1 MAGILQLRR
10 GLKTTYVSEGSNLAE
25 AFFVTDNNTLIIG
38 TSGSV
43 GSDVTTLA
51 KMSMANQDNTLA
63 EANTGSFW
71 LTGDVTASDSTG
83 NHPTSSMYLN
93 GNITASH
100 AWFKRDV
107 RIDGHLIMGDSQ
119 PQDVVTIKSDF
130 SGSIVPDMDNFGTET
145 PVATYAIHDFGT
157 DTKRWRNIYLQ
168 RDSATAGLL
177 SGSNIDLTGK
187 IKVDGE
193 GRFGTAR
200 IDDLTDNRVLISGVG
215 GEVEDDANLTF
226 DGQNLKL
233 GGAAGLSDDA
243 DYYQTG
249 SWQVS
254 GSGEIDTL
262 TVRSLT
268 NDRISFTKSGIFQ
281 DSSDLTWD
289 GNHVGITGGISASDN
304 VDVRGQGT
312 FASAN
317 VEDLTNDR
325 IVIAGINGEIEDDQY
340 FRYTG
345 NDFIIGSENHFRVT
359 TATGNTFISGAVQMY
374 STLNVD
380 AQSTLASVNVEDLTN
395 NRVVIVGSGGEIE
408 DDGNF
413 TFDATELSIG
423 TGNFTVQQGSGNT
436 QILGTLDVDSQSTL
450 SSLNVQD
457 LTDNRIVIAGTSG
470 EIEDD
475 ANFTFN
481 GTELNIGTVKS
492 CTLRDDIQGTQ
503 TQLNTATL
511 NVEDI
516 NILIASGALDASAAN
531 GAGITIDGADATILY
546 SSANNSFQLNKQLQ
560 VEGNISG
567 SSFGGTTLL
576 SSSNENFADYSQSVD
591 SRLDSI
597 EGPVS
602 TSLDLRLIEIFSTG
616 SDHET
621 RVDLIE
627 GTMSSSFDVRI
638 LESYASA
645 SDHETRLDAQ
655 ELHSSSFTS
664 NDLDMNGN
672 KVLFGNVYS
681 AEGDL
686 PTAAS
691 YHGMFAHVHGTGK
704 GYYAHG
710 GNWIKLIDE
719 SSSNTGDLSE
729 GSNLYW
735 TEARLSS
742 SLDNRGVISGSSQV
756 NADSITNFDSNV
768 LTYQQSLN
776 VFSGSAQVIDSLPTG
791 TISGSSQLESILPSG
806 TVSGSSQVDVEY
818 SMLDSSFKARASNVT
833 LSSGTTS
840 AIIDFTSSAVFEITT
855 PTDSTATTLNF
866 DNAEIGMSKMV
877 LIVNQ
882 GTEGSGTITLG
893 QTTGT
898 GTFIRTSSDD
908 IVRTISTTN
917 YLQITCIAGSS
928 NDRTFVYTVGT
939 AQ

>member
-1 MAGILQLRR
+1 
-10 GLKTTYVSEGSNLAE
+10 
-25 AFFVTDNNTLIIG
+25 
-38 TSGSV
+38 
-43 GSDVTTLA
+43 
-51 KMSMANQDNTLA
+51 
-63 EANTGSFW
+63 
-71 LTGDVTASDSTG
+71 
-83 NHPTSSMYLN
+83 
-93 GNITASH
+93 
-100 AWFKRDV
+100 
-107 RIDGHLIMGDSQ
+107 
-119 PQDVVTIKSDF
+119 
-130 SGSIVPDMDNFGTET
+130 
-145 PVATYAIHDFGT
+145 
-157 DTKRWRNIYLQ
+157 
-168 RDSATAGLL
+168 
-177 SGSNIDLTGK
+177 
-187 IKVDGE
+187 
-193 GRFGTAR
+193 
-200 IDDLTDNRVLISGVG
+200 
-215 GEVEDDANLTF
+215 
-226 DGQNLKL
+226 
-233 GGAAGLSDDA
+233 
-243 DYYQTG
+243 
-249 SWQVS
+249 
-254 GSGEIDTL
+254 
-262 TVRSLT
+262 
-268 NDRISFTKSGIFQ
+268 
-281 DSSDLTWD
+281 
-289 GNHVGITGGISASDN
+289 
-304 VDVRGQGT
+304 
-312 FASAN
+312 
-317 VEDLTNDR
+317 
-325 IVIAGINGEIEDDQY
+325 
-340 FRYTG
+340 
-345 NDFIIGSENHFRVT
+345 
-359 TATGNTFISGAVQMY
+359 
-374 STLNVD
+374 
-380 AQSTLASVNVEDLTN
+380 
-395 NRVVIVGSGGEIE
+395 
-408 DDGNF
+408 
-413 TFDATELSIG
+413 
-423 TGNFTVQQGSGNT
+423 
-436 QILGTLDVDSQSTL
+436 
-450 SSLNVQD
+450 
-457 LTDNRIVIAGTSG
+457 
-470 EIEDD
+470 
-475 ANFTFN
+475 
-481 GTELNIGTVKS
+481 
-492 CTLRDDIQGTQ
+492 
-503 TQLNTATL
+503 
-511 NVEDI
+511 
-516 NILIASGALDASAAN
+516 
-531 GAGITIDGADATILY
+531 
-546 SSANNSFQLNKQLQ
+546 
-560 VEGNISG
+560 
-567 SSFGGTTLL
+567 
-576 SSSNENFADYSQSVD
+576 
-591 SRLDSI
+591 
-597 EGPVS
+597 
-602 TSLDLRLIEIFSTG
+602 
-616 SDHET
+616 
-621 RVDLIE
+621 
-627 GTMSSSFDVRI
+627 MSSSFDVRI

-917 YLQITCIAGSS
+917 YLQITCIAESS

>member
-436 QILGTLDVDSQSTL
+436 QIVGTLNVDAQSTL
-450 SSLNVQD
+450 ASVNVED
-457 LTDNRIVIAGTSG
+457 LTSGRVVLAGTSG
-470 EIEDD
+470 EIEDS
-475 ANFTFN
+475 ANLTFD
-481 GTELNIGTVKS
+481 GSQLTV
-492 CTLRDDIQGTQ
+492 TGDTTITGNLTIQGTQ